1 MYTLY
6 CNRALLKRAE
16 ARERE
21 RERGGRGRETKL
33 LCDCHVTILTFQC
46 LIIIETDQVMAP
58 GVNRIGLTRPALS
71 RLRPNN
77 RPKGK

>member
-21 RERGGRGRETKL
+21 RERGGREGERQK

>member
-6 CNRALLKRAE
+6 CNHALLKRAE

-21 RERGGRGRETKL
+21 REGGERGRETKL
-33 LCDCHVTILTFQC
+33 LRDCHVTILTFQC